1 MRVTIDGTP
10 CSPSQSSHS
19 LVEDLPLTTER
30 SCSVQYY
37 VGWSSLKKMY
47 VHVMEYGPPMSC
59 RKGLAHWVWVCQ
71 VCQLVNIPIW
81 SPSSQHTT
89 LMLLDVIGICFCMLS
104 STYNNKMPCFFGG
117 KLLSRIS
124 LTTAKMMSGLRRD
137 AHSTARWARGMHRL
151 IFVANGIHG
160 TPQNGEIYD
169 DIWYMIIS
177 R

>member
-47 VHVMEYGPPMSC
+47 VINTLWNMVLLMSC
-59 RKGLAHWVWVCQ
+59 CKGLARWVWVCQ

-89 LMLLDVIGICFCMLS
+89 LMLLDVIGICCMLS
-104 STYNNKMPCFFGG
+104 STYNNKMPCFLGASFCLEYPWPQPRWCLASVGMHTALPGG
-117 KLLSRIS
+117 PGGFTALFLSRMGFM
-124 LTTAKMMSGLRRD
+124 AHQKM
-137 AHSTARWARGMHRL
+137 
-151 IFVANGIHG
+151 
-160 TPQNGEIYD
+160 GEMNYMMIYD
-169 DIWYMIIS
+169 IW
-177 R
+177 